1 MKAKTTLYLRAETVQ
16 ALADYLERHVS
27 HLRSK
32 SDAADYL
39 LRVALDNADCR
50 ETTQGF
56 TAAAYD
62 DLATLLDR
70 HFNQLVALLQ
80 QNGKDAHRAAQMAEA
95 LSAQLLNDTYET
107 ARLAEEARLHA
118 TARYTRRD
126 LFNANTPQ

>member
-16 ALADYLERHVS
+16 ALANYLERHVS

-39 LRVALDNADCR
+39 LRVALNNAACG
-50 ETTQGF
+50 EGTQGS
-56 TAAAYD
+56 AAAVYD

-70 HFNQLVALLQ
+70 HFNQLVTLLQ

-107 ARLAEEARLHA
+107 ARISEEARLHA
-118 TARYTRRD
+118 TACYTRRD

>member
-39 LRVALDNADCR
+39 LRVALDNTACG
-50 ETTQGF
+50 ESTQGSA
-56 TAAAYD
+56 AAAYD
-62 DLATLLDR
+62 DLATLIDQ
-70 HFNQLVALLQ
+70 HFNQLVTLLQ

-107 ARLAEEARLHA
+107 ARIAEEARLRA

-126 LFNANTPQ
+126 LLDAHAPQ